1 MMKENRIK
9 RIVASSLVIG
19 MVFTVNP
26 VFAAGRVIPTT
37 KIDMTVKEEVKTVE
51 KKTLDYDM
59 AIKRAV
65 EYSLTRKSAE
75 LQEETLQD
83 KIDDNFNSYD
93 KLFSIKDPN
102 ILAGT
107 IANMDVYNKNL
118 TTGRDFM
125 VRQKTVDTE
134 NLKITV
140 AGLFNNIEQKL
151 KSIEYLN
158 KKIAQ
163 GEVNL
168 DLYKK
173 QLGIG
178 MISENEMKQ
187 QEIAN
192 KALKTELALEEV
204 KLREHYA
211 ELEKTTGL
219 SNIEESYNLAPLDME
234 YKEISMSKND
244 LEIYKRNIENFDLG
258 ILAKKNAVE
267 NKTTA
272 YDNYAEIYN
281 FQHLSYLAGNQ
292 PSEPSFDYKSTR
304 DEKNV
309 AELDLS
315 QTIQNAKMNVEK
327 NYSNLQQLQNNIA
340 SMKVELDK
348 LDVQM
353 EALDKKYELG
363 LVSKN
368 VYDNTKLSREELK
381 NKLDGMIVQQ
391 KQLKLLFESPY
402 FAGMSM
408 GA

>member
-9 RIVASSLVIG
+9 RIAASSLVIS
-19 MVFTVNP
+19 MVFTASP
-26 VFAAGRVIPTT
+26 VFAADRVIPTT

-65 EYSLTRKSAE
+65 EYSITRKSSE

-93 KLFSIKDPN
+93 RLFTIKDPN

-107 IANMDVYNKNL
+107 LANMDVYNTNL
-118 TTGRDFM
+118 TTGRDLM

-140 AGLFNNIEQKL
+140 AGLFNNIEQKHR
-151 KSIEYLN
+151 SIEFLN
-158 KKIAQ
+158 KKIEQ

-168 DLYKK
+168 ELYKK
-173 QLGIG
+173 QFGLG

-219 SNIEESYNLAPLDME
+219 SNIEENYSLSPLDME

-267 NKTTA
+267 NKTVA

-327 NYSNLQQLQNNIA
+327 NYSNLQQIQNNIA

>member
-9 RIVASSLVIG
+9 RIAASSLVIG
-19 MVFTVNP
+19 MVFTASP
-26 VFAAGRVIPTT
+26 VFAAGMVIPTT

-65 EYSLTRKSAE
+65 EYSITRKSAE

-83 KIDDNFNSYD
+83 KIDDNFNSFD

-107 IANMDVYNKNL
+107 VANMDVYNKNL

-140 AGLFNNIEQKL
+140 AGLFNNIEQKH
-151 KSIEYLN
+151 KSIEFLN

-168 DLYKK
+168 ELYKK
-173 QLGIG
+173 QLGLG

-211 ELEKTTGL
+211 ELEKVTGL
-219 SNIEESYNLAPLDME
+219 SNIAENYNLSPLDME

-258 ILAKKNAVE
+258 ILAKKNTVE
-267 NKTTA
+267 NKTVV

>member
-1 MMKENRIK
+1 MKENRIK
-9 RIVASSLVIG
+9 RIAASSLVIG
-19 MVFTVNP
+19 MVFTASP
-26 VFAAGRVIPTT
+26 VFAAGMVIPTT

-83 KIDDNFNSYD
+83 KIDDNFNSFD

-107 IANMDVYNKNL
+107 VANMDVYNKNL
-118 TTGRDFM
+118 TTGRDLM

-140 AGLFNNIEQKL
+140 AGLFNNIEQKHR
-151 KSIEYLN
+151 SIEFLN

-168 DLYKK
+168 ELYKK
-173 QLGIG
+173 QLGVG

-219 SNIEESYNLAPLDME
+219 SNIEENYNLSPLDME

-267 NKTTA
+267 NKTVA

-304 DEKNV
+304 DEKHV

-327 NYSNLQQLQNNIA
+327 NYSNLQQLQNNIE

-368 VYDNTKLSREELK
+368 MYDNTKLSREELK

>member
-9 RIVASSLVIG
+9 RIAASSLVIS
-19 MVFTVNP
+19 MVFTASP

-65 EYSLTRKSAE
+65 EYSITRKSSE

-93 KLFSIKDPN
+93 RLFTIKDPN

-107 IANMDVYNKNL
+107 LANMDVYNTNL
-118 TTGRDFM
+118 TTGRDLM

-140 AGLFNNIEQKL
+140 AGLFNNIEQKHR
-151 KSIEYLN
+151 SIEFLN

-168 DLYKK
+168 ELYKK
-173 QLGIG
+173 QFGLG

-219 SNIEESYNLAPLDME
+219 SNIEENYSLSPLDME

-267 NKTTA
+267 NKTVA

-327 NYSNLQQLQNNIA
+327 NYSNLQQIQNNIA

-381 NKLDGMIVQQ
+381 NKFDGMIVQQ

>member
-83 KIDDNFNSYD
+83 KIDDNFNSFD

-173 QLGIG
+173 QFGLG

-304 DEKNV
+304 DEKHV

>member
-1 MMKENRIK
+1 MKENRIK
-9 RIVASSLVIG
+9 RIAASSLVIG
-19 MVFTVNP
+19 MVFTASP
-26 VFAAGRVIPTT
+26 VFAAGMVIPTT

-83 KIDDNFNSYD
+83 KIDDNFNSFD

-107 IANMDVYNKNL
+107 IANMDVYNTNL

-140 AGLFNNIEQKL
+140 AGLFNNIEQKHR
-151 KSIEYLN
+151 SIEFLN

-168 DLYKK
+168 ELYKK
-173 QLGIG
+173 QLGLG

-219 SNIEESYNLAPLDME
+219 SNIEENYNLSPLDME

-267 NKTTA
+267 NKTVA

-327 NYSNLQQLQNNIA
+327 NYSNLQQLQNNIE

-368 VYDNTKLSREELK
+368 MYDNTKLSREELK

>member
-83 KIDDNFNSYD
+83 KIDDNFNSFD

-173 QLGIG
+173 QLGLG

-304 DEKNV
+304 DEKHV

>member
-9 RIVASSLVIG
+9 RIAASSLVIS
-19 MVFTVNP
+19 MVFTASP

-65 EYSLTRKSAE
+65 EYSITRKSSE

-83 KIDDNFNSYD
+83 KIDDNFNSYE

-107 IANMDVYNKNL
+107 VANMDVYNKNL

-140 AGLFNNIEQKL
+140 AGLFNNIEQKHR
-151 KSIEYLN
+151 SIEFLN

-168 DLYKK
+168 ELYKK
-173 QLGIG
+173 QFGLG

-219 SNIEESYNLAPLDME
+219 SNIEENYSLSPLDME

-267 NKTTA
+267 NKTVA

-327 NYSNLQQLQNNIA
+327 NYSNLQQIQNNIA